1 MSEKREDRRIR
12 HTKRAI
18 KNAFFEL
25 MDEKPVDK
33 ISVTELCERADIN
46 RSSFYAHYVDYPAFL
61 DELECEIAEKN
72 IELFADLYMRPDY
85 PKVIVGNML
94 QLIKTKKEMKLFFSD
109 YGNHKGVTRL
119 NEYVYAKAMPM
130 WLKSGGD
137 GYGESGNAVFVCDPR
152 RLCHPQAVVC
162 LRLCNAG
169 SRSERAADHGH
180 NARAVQLCAYKAV
193 SGRHVNR
200 GLCKKRFA
208 Y

>member
-1 MSEKREDRRIR
+1 MPEKREDRRIR

-85 PKVIVGNML
+85 SKVIVGNML

-130 WLKSGGD
+130 WLKSGVTDTAKAEMLFLYVIRG
-137 GYGESGNAVFVCDPR
+137 GYAILKQWYDSDFAMPEVEVNELLTTVITHGLYSFVHIK
-152 RLCHPQAVVC
+152 L
-162 LRLCNAG
+162 
-169 SRSERAADHGH
+169 
-180 NARAVQLCAYKAV
+180 
-193 SGRHVNR
+193 
-200 GLCKKRFA
+200 
-208 Y
+208 

>member
-85 PKVIVGNML
+85 PEVIVGNML

-130 WLKSGGD
+130 WLKSGITDAAKAEMLFLYVIRG
-137 GYGESGNAVFVCDPR
+137 GYAILKQWYDSGFAMPEEEVNELLTTVITHGLYSFVHIK
-152 RLCHPQAVVC
+152 L
-162 LRLCNAG
+162 
-169 SRSERAADHGH
+169 
-180 NARAVQLCAYKAV
+180 
-193 SGRHVNR
+193 
-200 GLCKKRFA
+200 
-208 Y
+208 